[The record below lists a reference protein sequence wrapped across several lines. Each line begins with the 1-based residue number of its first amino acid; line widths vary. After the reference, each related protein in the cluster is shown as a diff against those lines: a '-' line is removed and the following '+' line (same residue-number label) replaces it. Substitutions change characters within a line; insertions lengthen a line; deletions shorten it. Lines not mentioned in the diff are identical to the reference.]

1 MESERKRIIIIAG
14 PNGAGKTTF
23 AKRFLPDHLSI
34 SRFVN
39 ADEIAKGLA
48 HFAPESMAIQ
58 AGRVHLQAL
67 EHYANEKVEFA
78 FETTLSGSTYLQKI
92 KQWQSMGYFVIL
104 FFLKLPSIKFAVNRV
119 KERVKQGGHN
129 IPTETISRRFKKGLE
144 NLNLYKNVVDAYFV
158 YDNSSSPP
166 KLLEKGMVDHEK

>member
-1 MESERKRIIIIAG
+1 
-14 PNGAGKTTF
+14 
-23 AKRFLPDHLSI
+23 
-34 SRFVN
+34 
-39 ADEIAKGLA
+39 
-48 HFAPESMAIQ
+48 
-58 AGRVHLQAL
+58 
-67 EHYANEKVEFA
+67 
-78 FETTLSGSTYLQKI
+78 
-92 KQWQSMGYFVIL
+92 MGYFVIL